1 MKYVLFVLLLFNYK
15 VNDYYVIRQSNL
27 PEFEFVYK
35 KATIKTVY
43 SYLLTKV
50 DSNKAVLLTAICNNE
65 TGFKKGSRYN
75 NNNLSCMRLVVCKR
89 AVAFDKAK
97 YGVYNDWK
105 DCLDDL
111 VDYEA
116 KEKHKMWYY
125 RYKEQIKKSS
135 NRVRN
140 NIKGDFKDK

>member
-27 PEFEFVYK
+27 PEFEFVYE

-50 DSNKAVLLTAICNNE
+50 DSNKAVLLTAICINE

-75 NNNLSCMRLVVCKR
+75 NNNLSCMRFGCR

-97 YGVYNDWK
+97 YGIYNDWR

-116 KEKHKMWYY
+116 KEKKKMWYY
-125 RYKEQIKKSS
+125 R
-135 NRVRN
+135 
-140 NIKGDFKDK
+140 FKDKIQTSSNHVRNIIKRSNNAQ